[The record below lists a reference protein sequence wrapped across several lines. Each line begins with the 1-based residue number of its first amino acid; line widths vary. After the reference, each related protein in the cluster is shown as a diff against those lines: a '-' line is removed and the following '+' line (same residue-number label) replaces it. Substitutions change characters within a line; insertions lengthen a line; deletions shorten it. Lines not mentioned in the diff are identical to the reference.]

1 MQNKNFR
8 MTQSGGGGGG
18 GPNQGV
24 LEVISRPE
32 CSDPIDFSFLFLSS
46 LEDAQDS
53 NPRDSRNL
61 KFNSESSKYRTTAV
75 KLSNNILIDLAGF
88 DTLFENIIED
98 PFTNLQSIDL
108 SFNELTKIDASVI
121 KYPNIKSLYL
131 HGNAIENFNEIK
143 KLKTMNNLRRLT
155 LHGNPIDTLPQY
167 RACVIHLLPG
177 LKSFDFSGVT
187 KNDRFVSNNI
197 NLKKKIKK

>member
-1 MQNKNFR
+1 MKKIGLKNKNFR

-24 LEVISRPE
+24 LEVISLPE

-75 KLSNNILIDLAGF
+75 KVTIETSSEFLRVVSSAD
-88 DTLFENIIED
+88 FEPRIYG
-98 PFTNLQSIDL
+98 S
-108 SFNELTKIDASVI
+108 
-121 KYPNIKSLYL
+121 
-131 HGNAIENFNEIK
+131 
-143 KLKTMNNLRRLT
+143 
-155 LHGNPIDTLPQY
+155 
-167 RACVIHLLPG
+167 
-177 LKSFDFSGVT
+177 
-187 KNDRFVSNNI
+187 
-197 NLKKKIKK
+197 

>member
-1 MQNKNFR
+1 

-75 KLSNNILIDLAGF
+75 KVD
-88 DTLFENIIED
+88 ENAPKGEIQIFFSYQII
-98 PFTNLQSIDL
+98 
-108 SFNELTKIDASVI
+108 
-121 KYPNIKSLYL
+121 Y
-131 HGNAIENFNEIK
+131 
-143 KLKTMNNLRRLT
+143 
-155 LHGNPIDTLPQY
+155 
-167 RACVIHLLPG
+167 
-177 LKSFDFSGVT
+177 
-187 KNDRFVSNNI
+187 
-197 NLKKKIKK
+197 